1 MQISSSGPSKGPAPP
16 AMSSSRQSRLSPTR
30 SSRLVVEAGV
40 ATAMVLAAVAVAA
53 PAPHLGWGV
62 LRPHPVWLV
71 VMALAARYG
80 ARGLV
85 TSVPVAWGALAL
97 LAVPWR
103 AAPARLLTELAR
115 PSELGALA
123 AALVVSWIASV
134 HERRA
139 QDLEE
144 QRDLLAGK
152 ATHEAAA
159 LGELRRAALALRA
172 RNDRLDLAL
181 TFLRDVARRIDG
193 GDVSTASEAALS
205 LVVARL
211 GARAGAV
218 QSATTA
224 GAVTGAAAGGL
235 TGASTAASTAAMNIV
250 ATTGAWAG
258 PGPGESDATVVEAL
272 RRGEPVRAIDLPGAG
287 SGDSDLAAPIIVGDD
302 TVGVLSVRGV
312 ARVGAA
318 ALRDLAVVAEWLA
331 TAFARARARRSL
343 ERGDRSSGS
352 SINV

>member
-16 AMSSSRQSRLSPTR
+16 TMSSSRQSRLSLTR
-30 SSRLVVEAGV
+30 SRRLVIEASV
-40 ATAMVLAAVAVAA
+40 ATAIVLAAVAVAE
-53 PAPHLGWGV
+53 PAPHLGWGS

-85 TSVPVAWGALAL
+85 TSVPVAWGALTL

-103 AAPARLLTELAR
+103 AAPAGVLMELAR
-115 PSELGALA
+115 PAELGALA

-152 ATHEAAA
+152 ASHEAAA

-193 GDVSTASEAALS
+193 GDVGTASEAALT

-218 QSATTA
+218 QTPATGGATA
-224 GAVTGAAAGGL
+224 GAL
-235 TGASTAASTAAMNIV
+235 TLV
-250 ATTGAWAG
+250 ATTGAWAA

-287 SGDSDLAAPIIVGDD
+287 PGDSDLAAPIIVGAD
-302 TVGVLSVRGV
+302 TVGVLTVRGV

-318 ALRDLAVVAEWLA
+318 ALRDLTVVAEWLA

-343 ERGDRSSGS
+343 ERSDRSSGLF
-352 SINV
+352 INV

>member
-1 MQISSSGPSKGPAPP
+1 MQISSSGPSKGPPAPV
-16 AMSSSRQSRLSPTR
+16 MSSALPSRLSVPR
-30 SSRLVVEAGV
+30 ARRLVIEAAVG
-40 ATAMVLAAVAVAA
+40 TAMVLAAVAVAA
-53 PAPHLGWGV
+53 PAPYLGCGV

-71 VMALAARYG
+71 VLALAARYG

-85 TSVPVAWGALAL
+85 LSAPVAWGTLAL
-97 LAVPWR
+97 LALSWR
-103 AAPARLLTELAR
+103 SLPAHVLTELAR

-123 AALVVSWIASV
+123 AAVVVSWIASV

-144 QRDLLAGK
+144 QRELLAGK
-152 ATHEAAA
+152 VNHDAAA

-193 GDVSTASEAALS
+193 GDVNAAAEAALT

-218 QSATTA
+218 EARA
-224 GAVTGAAAGGL
+224 GEAL
-235 TGASTAASTAAMNIV
+235 TLL
-250 ATTGAWAG
+250 ATTGAWDAAVSAG
-258 PGPGESDATVVEAL
+258 GTDETVAEAL
-272 RRGEPVRAIDLPGAG
+272 RTGEPIRAIDLAGAG
-287 SGDSDLAAPIIVGDD
+287 PDDSDLAAPIVVGTE
-302 TVGVLSVRGV
+302 TVGVLAVRGV

-318 ALRDLAVVAEWLA
+318 ALRDLTVVAEWLA
-331 TAFARARARRSL
+331 TAFARARSRRSG
-343 ERGDRSSGS
+343 ERGDRTSGS
-352 SINV
+352 AAHV

>member
-1 MQISSSGPSKGPAPP
+1 MQISS
-16 AMSSSRQSRLSPTR
+16 R
-30 SSRLVVEAGV
+30 RLVIEASV
-40 ATAMVLAAVAVAA
+40 ATAIVLAAVAVAE
-53 PAPHLGWGV
+53 PAPHLGWGT

-85 TSVPVAWGALAL
+85 VSVPVAWGALTL

-103 AAPARLLTELAR
+103 AAPARVLAELAR
-115 PSELGALA
+115 PAELGALA
-123 AALVVSWIASV
+123 AALLVSWIASV

-152 ATHEAAA
+152 ASHEAAA

-193 GDVSTASEAALS
+193 GDVSTASEAALT

-218 QSATTA
+218 QTPAA
-224 GAVTGAAAGGL
+224 GGAAAGALAGAL
-235 TGASTAASTAAMNIV
+235 TLV
-250 ATTGAWAG
+250 ATTGAWAA

-272 RRGEPVRAIDLPGAG
+272 RTGEPVRAVDLPGAG
-287 SGDSDLAAPIIVGDD
+287 PGDSDLAAPIIVGDD
-302 TVGVLSVRGV
+302 VVGVLTVRGL

-318 ALRDLAVVAEWLA
+318 ALRDLTVVAEWLA

-343 ERGDRSSGS
+343 ERSDRSSGVF
-352 SINV
+352 ING

>member
-1 MQISSSGPSKGPAPP
+1 MQISS
-16 AMSSSRQSRLSPTR
+16 R
-30 SSRLVVEAGV
+30 RLVIESSV
-40 ATAMVLAAVAVAA
+40 ATAMVLAAVAVAT
-53 PAPHLGWGV
+53 PAPHLGWGF

-85 TSVPVAWGALAL
+85 TSVPIAWGALAL

-123 AALVVSWIASV
+123 AALLVSWIASV

-193 GDVSTASEAALS
+193 GDVSTASEAALA

-218 QSATTA
+218 QIPATG
-224 GAVTGAAAGGL
+224 GAITGVL
-235 TGASTAASTAAMNIV
+235 TVASPGALTIV
-250 ATTGAWAG
+250 ATTGAWAA
-258 PGPGESDATVVEAL
+258 PGPGESDATVGEAL
-272 RRGEPVRAIDLPGAG
+272 RSGEPVRAIDLPGAG
-287 SGDSDLAAPIIVGDD
+287 PGDSDLAAPIIVGDD
-302 TVGVLSVRGV
+302 TVGVLTVRGV

-343 ERGDRSSGS
+343 ERSDRSSGS

>member
-1 MQISSSGPSKGPAPP
+1 MPP
-16 AMSSSRQSRLSPTR
+16 AMSSRRQSRLSLTR
-30 SSRLVVEAGV
+30 SRRLVIEASV
-40 ATAMVLAAVAVAA
+40 ATVIVLAAVAVAE
-53 PAPHLGWGV
+53 PAPHLGWGY

-85 TSVPVAWGALAL
+85 TSVPVSWGALTL

-103 AAPARLLTELAR
+103 AAPARVLTELAR
-115 PSELGALA
+115 PAELGALA
-123 AALVVSWIASV
+123 AALLVSWIASV

-152 ATHEAAA
+152 ASHEAAA

-193 GDVSTASEAALS
+193 GDVSTASEAALT

-218 QSATTA
+218 QTPAM
-224 GAVTGAAAGGL
+224 AVTTPGATAGGL
-235 TGASTAASTAAMNIV
+235 TDALTGALTLV
-250 ATTGAWAG
+250 ATTGAWAA
-258 PGPGESDATVVEAL
+258 PGPGEKDATVVEAL
-272 RRGEPVRAIDLPGAG
+272 RTGEPVRAIDLPGAG
-287 SGDSDLAAPIIVGDD
+287 PGDSDLAAPIIVGDD
-302 TVGVLSVRGV
+302 TVGVLAVRGV

-318 ALRDLAVVAEWLA
+318 ALRDLTVVAEWLA
-331 TAFARARARRSL
+331 TAFGRARARRTL
-343 ERGDRSSGS
+343 ERSDRSSGVF
-352 SINV
+352 INV

>member
-1 MQISSSGPSKGPAPP
+1 MQISS
-16 AMSSSRQSRLSPTR
+16 R
-30 SSRLVVEAGV
+30 RLVIEAGV

-53 PAPHLGWGV
+53 PAPHLGWGF

-103 AAPARLLTELAR
+103 AAPARVLTELAR

-152 ATHEAAA
+152 ASSR
-159 LGELRRAALALRA
+159 GGRAGGASPGRA
-172 RNDRLDLAL
+172 GPARAQRSSRSGAHLP
-181 TFLRDVARRIDG
+181 ARRGATDRRRRRQHRLRG
-193 GDVSTASEAALS
+193 GAGAGRGAAGGARGGGPDATPTGGGS
-205 LVVARL
+205 SDRAHPRGHHGRLVR
-211 GARAGAV
+211 ARAGRERRDRGSKPCAAASRSARSICRARGQV
-218 QSATTA
+218 TAIWRRPSSSATTPSA
-224 GAVTGAAAGGL
+224 CSRCAA
-235 TGASTAASTAAMNIV
+235 
-250 ATTGAWAG
+250 
-258 PGPGESDATVVEAL
+258 
-272 RRGEPVRAIDLPGAG
+272 
-287 SGDSDLAAPIIVGDD
+287 
-302 TVGVLSVRGV
+302 
-312 ARVGAA
+312 
-318 ALRDLAVVAEWLA
+318 
-331 TAFARARARRSL
+331 
-343 ERGDRSSGS
+343 
-352 SINV
+352 

>member
-1 MQISSSGPSKGPAPP
+1 
-16 AMSSSRQSRLSPTR
+16 
-30 SSRLVVEAGV
+30 
-40 ATAMVLAAVAVAA
+40 MVLAAVAVAA
-53 PAPHLGWGV
+53 PAPYLGWGV

-71 VMALAARYG
+71 VLALAARYG

-85 TSVPVAWGALAL
+85 LSAPVAWGGLAL
-97 LAVPWR
+97 LALSWR
-103 AAPARLLTELAR
+103 SLPAHVLTELAR
-115 PSELGALA
+115 PTELGALA
-123 AALVVSWIASV
+123 AALLVSWIASV

-144 QRDLLAGK
+144 QRELLAGK
-152 ATHEAAA
+152 VSHDAAA

-181 TFLRDVARRIDG
+181 TFLRDVARRIEG
-193 GDVSTASEAALS
+193 GDVSTAAEAALA
-205 LVVARL
+205 LVIARL

-218 QSATTA
+218 QIPATA
-224 GAVTGAAAGGL
+224 GSTDAGTGAL
-235 TGASTAASTAAMNIV
+235 TLV
-250 ATTGAWAG
+250 ATTGAWAA

-272 RRGEPVRAIDLPGAG
+272 RSGEPVRAVDLPGAG
-287 SGDSDLAAPIIVGDD
+287 PGDSDLAAPVILDEQ
-302 TVGVLSVRGV
+302 TVGVLAVRGV

-331 TAFARARARRSL
+331 TAFARAGGRRSA

-352 SINV
+352 SVNV

>member
-1 MQISSSGPSKGPAPP
+1 MQISS
-16 AMSSSRQSRLSPTR
+16 R
-30 SSRLVVEAGV
+30 RLVIEASV
-40 ATAMVLAAVAVAA
+40 ATAIVLAAVAVAE
-53 PAPHLGWGV
+53 PAPHLGWGT

-85 TSVPVAWGALAL
+85 VSVPVAWGALTL

-103 AAPARLLTELAR
+103 AAPARALVELAR
-115 PSELGALA
+115 PAELGALA
-123 AALVVSWIASV
+123 AALLVSWIASV

-152 ATHEAAA
+152 ASHEAAA

-193 GDVSTASEAALS
+193 GDVSTASEAALT

-218 QSATTA
+218 QTPAA
-224 GAVTGAAAGGL
+224 GGAAAGALAGAL
-235 TGASTAASTAAMNIV
+235 TLV
-250 ATTGAWAG
+250 ATTGAWAA

-272 RRGEPVRAIDLPGAG
+272 RTGEPVRAVDLPGAG
-287 SGDSDLAAPIIVGDD
+287 PGDSDLAAPIIVGDD
-302 TVGVLSVRGV
+302 VVGVLTVRGL

-318 ALRDLAVVAEWLA
+318 ALRDLTVVAEWLA

-343 ERGDRSSGS
+343 ERSDRSSGVF
-352 SINV
+352 ING

>member
-1 MQISSSGPSKGPAPP
+1 MQISS
-16 AMSSSRQSRLSPTR
+16 RRLAI
-30 SSRLVVEAGV
+30 EAGV

-53 PAPHLGWGV
+53 PAPHLGWGT

-85 TSVPVAWGALAL
+85 VSVPVAWGALTF

-103 AAPARLLTELAR
+103 AAPPRLLAELAR

-123 AALVVSWIASV
+123 AAILVSWIASV

-144 QRDLLAGK
+144 QRELLAGR
-152 ATHEAAA
+152 ASHDAAA

-193 GDVSTASEAALS
+193 GDVSTASEAALA

-218 QSATTA
+218 QTPTA
-224 GAVTGAAAGGL
+224 EGPLG
-235 TGASTAASTAAMNIV
+235 IV
-250 ATTGAWAG
+250 ATSGAWAA

-272 RRGEPVRAIDLPGAG
+272 RSGEPVRAIDLSGAG
-287 SGDSDLAAPIIVGDD
+287 SGDSDLAAPIVVDGD

-318 ALRDLAVVAEWLA
+318 TLRDLAVVAEWLA
-331 TAFARARARRSL
+331 TAFARARARRGV
-343 ERGDRSSGS
+343 ERGDRSTGS
-352 SINV
+352 LVNV

>member
-1 MQISSSGPSKGPAPP
+1 MQISS
-16 AMSSSRQSRLSPTR
+16 R
-30 SSRLVVEAGV
+30 RLVIEAGV

-53 PAPHLGWGV
+53 PAPHLGWGY

-103 AAPARLLTELAR
+103 AAPARVLTELAR

-193 GDVSTASEAALS
+193 GDVSTASEAALA

-218 QSATTA
+218 QTPP
-224 GAVTGAAAGGL
+224 TG
-235 TGASTAASTAAMNIV
+235 
-250 ATTGAWAG
+250 
-258 PGPGESDATVVEAL
+258 
-272 RRGEPVRAIDLPGAG
+272 
-287 SGDSDLAAPIIVGDD
+287 
-302 TVGVLSVRGV
+302 
-312 ARVGAA
+312 
-318 ALRDLAVVAEWLA
+318 
-331 TAFARARARRSL
+331 
-343 ERGDRSSGS
+343 
-352 SINV
+352 

>member
-1 MQISSSGPSKGPAPP
+1 MQISSRRLLVE
-16 AMSSSRQSRLSPTR
+16 SS
-30 SSRLVVEAGV
+30 V

-53 PAPHLGWGV
+53 PAPHLGWGF

-85 TSVPVAWGALAL
+85 VSVPVAWGALAL

-103 AAPARLLTELAR
+103 AAPARVLAELAR
-115 PSELGALA
+115 PAELGALA
-123 AALVVSWIASV
+123 AALLVSWIASV

-152 ATHEAAA
+152 ASHEAAA

-193 GDVSTASEAALS
+193 GDVGSASEAALA

-218 QSATTA
+218 QMLATVGPTTGVLTVA
-224 GAVTGAAAGGL
+224 SPGAL
-235 TGASTAASTAAMNIV
+235 TIV
-250 ATTGAWAG
+250 ATTGAWAA

-272 RRGEPVRAIDLPGAG
+272 RSGEPVRAVDLPGAG
-287 SGDSDLAAPIIVGDD
+287 PGDSDLAAPIIVGDD
-302 TVGVLSVRGV
+302 TVGVLTVRGL

-352 SINV
+352 SVNV

>member
-1 MQISSSGPSKGPAPP
+1 MQISS
-16 AMSSSRQSRLSPTR
+16 R
-30 SSRLVVEAGV
+30 RLVIEASV
-40 ATAMVLAAVAVAA
+40 ATAIVLAAVAVAE
-53 PAPHLGWGV
+53 PAPHLGWGT

-85 TSVPVAWGALAL
+85 VSVPVAWGALTL

-103 AAPARLLTELAR
+103 AAPARALVELAR
-115 PSELGALA
+115 PAELGALA
-123 AALVVSWIASV
+123 AALLVSWIASV

-152 ATHEAAA
+152 ASHEAAA

-193 GDVSTASEAALS
+193 GDVSTASEAALT

-218 QSATTA
+218 QTPATGGAPA
-224 GAVTGAAAGGL
+224 GAGTGAL
-235 TGASTAASTAAMNIV
+235 TLV
-250 ATTGAWAG
+250 ATTGAWAA

-272 RRGEPVRAIDLPGAG
+272 RTGEPVRAVDLPGAG
-287 SGDSDLAAPIIVGDD
+287 PGDSDLAAPIIVGDD
-302 TVGVLSVRGV
+302 VVGVLTVRGL

-318 ALRDLAVVAEWLA
+318 ALRDLTVVAEWLA
-331 TAFARARARRSL
+331 TAFARARDRRSL
-343 ERGDRSSGS
+343 ERSDRSSGVF
-352 SINV
+352 ING

>member
-1 MQISSSGPSKGPAPP
+1 MQISS
-16 AMSSSRQSRLSPTR
+16 R
-30 SSRLVVEAGV
+30 RLVIEASV
-40 ATAMVLAAVAVAA
+40 ATAIVLAAVAVAE
-53 PAPHLGWGV
+53 PAPHLGWGT

-85 TSVPVAWGALAL
+85 VSVPVAWGALTL

-103 AAPARLLTELAR
+103 AAPARVLVELAR
-115 PSELGALA
+115 PAELGALA
-123 AALVVSWIASV
+123 AALLVSWIASV

-152 ATHEAAA
+152 ASHEAAA

-193 GDVSTASEAALS
+193 GDVSTASEAALT

-218 QSATTA
+218 QTPAA
-224 GAVTGAAAGGL
+224 GGAAAGALAGAL
-235 TGASTAASTAAMNIV
+235 TLV
-250 ATTGAWAG
+250 ATTGAWAA

-272 RRGEPVRAIDLPGAG
+272 RTGEPVRAVDLPGAG
-287 SGDSDLAAPIIVGDD
+287 PGDSDLAAPIIVGDD
-302 TVGVLSVRGV
+302 VVGVLTVRGL

-318 ALRDLAVVAEWLA
+318 ALRDLTVVAEWLA

-343 ERGDRSSGS
+343 ERSDRSSGVF
-352 SINV
+352 ING

>member
-1 MQISSSGPSKGPAPP
+1 MQISS
-16 AMSSSRQSRLSPTR
+16 R
-30 SSRLVVEAGV
+30 RLVVEAGV

-53 PAPHLGWGV
+53 PAPHLGWGY

-85 TSVPVAWGALAL
+85 TSVPVAWGALAF

-103 AAPARLLTELAR
+103 AAPARVLTELAR
-115 PSELGALA
+115 PAELGALA
-123 AALVVSWIASV
+123 AALLVSWIASV

-152 ATHEAAA
+152 ASHEAAA

-193 GDVSTASEAALS
+193 GDVSTASEAALA

-218 QSATTA
+218 QAPATAGSATGATA
-224 GAVTGAAAGGL
+224 ATATGAL
-235 TGASTAASTAAMNIV
+235 NIV
-250 ATTGAWAG
+250 ATTGAWAA

-272 RRGEPVRAIDLPGAG
+272 RSGEPVRAIDLPGAG
-287 SGDSDLAAPIIVGDD
+287 S
-302 TVGVLSVRGV
+302 
-312 ARVGAA
+312 
-318 ALRDLAVVAEWLA
+318 
-331 TAFARARARRSL
+331 
-343 ERGDRSSGS
+343 
-352 SINV
+352 

>member
-1 MQISSSGPSKGPAPP
+1 MQISSSGSSKGPVSST
-16 AMSSSRQSRLSPTR
+16 MSSRRESRLSPTR
-30 SSRLVVEAGV
+30 SSRLVIEAGV

-53 PAPHLGWGV
+53 PAPHLGWGI

-85 TSVPVAWGALAL
+85 TSVPVAWGALTL

-115 PSELGALA
+115 PAELGALA

-139 QDLEE
+139 QDLEGE
-144 QRDLLAGK
+144 RDLLAGK
-152 ATHEAAA
+152 ASHEAAA

-181 TFLRDVARRIDG
+181 TFLRDVALRIDSA
-193 GDVSTASEAALS
+193 DVGTASEAALA

-218 QSATTA
+218 QTLVTA
-224 GAVTGAAAGGL
+224 GAGTGAL
-235 TGASTAASTAAMNIV
+235 TLV
-250 ATTGAWAG
+250 ATAGAWAA

-272 RRGEPVRAIDLPGAG
+272 RSGQPVRAVDLPGAG
-287 SGDSDLAAPIIVGDD
+287 PGDSDLAAPIIVDND
-302 TVGVLSVRGV
+302 TVGVLTVRGV

-331 TAFARARARRSL
+331 TAFARARAHRNAERS
-343 ERGDRSSGS
+343 DRSSGR

>member
-1 MQISSSGPSKGPAPP
+1 MQISS
-16 AMSSSRQSRLSPTR
+16 R
-30 SSRLVVEAGV
+30 RLVIESSV
-40 ATAMVLAAVAVAA
+40 ATAMVLAAVAVAT
-53 PAPHLGWGV
+53 PAPHLGWGF

-85 TSVPVAWGALAL
+85 TSVPVAWGALAF

-103 AAPARLLTELAR
+103 AAPARLLAELAR

-123 AALVVSWIASV
+123 AALLVSWIASV

-152 ATHEAAA
+152 ASHEAAA

-193 GDVSTASEAALS
+193 GDVSTASEAALA

-218 QSATTA
+218 QTPAMAAATP
-224 GAVTGAAAGGL
+224 GAVTGAL
-235 TGASTAASTAAMNIV
+235 IIV
-250 ATTGAWAG
+250 ATTGAWAA
-258 PGPGESDATVVEAL
+258 PGPGESDATVGEAL
-272 RRGEPVRAIDLPGAG
+272 RSGEPVRAIDLPGAG
-287 SGDSDLAAPIIVGDD
+287 PGDSDLAAPIIVGDD
-302 TVGVLSVRGV
+302 TVGVLTVRGV

-331 TAFARARARRSL
+331 TAFARARARRGL

>member
-1 MQISSSGPSKGPAPP
+1 
-16 AMSSSRQSRLSPTR
+16 
-30 SSRLVVEAGV
+30 
-40 ATAMVLAAVAVAA
+40 MVLAVVAVAA
-53 PAPHLGWGV
+53 PVPHLGWGF

-85 TSVPVAWGALAL
+85 ASVPVAWGALAL

-103 AAPARLLTELAR
+103 AAPTRVLTELAR
-115 PSELGALA
+115 PAELGALA

-144 QRDLLAGK
+144 QRDLLAGR
-152 ATHEAAA
+152 AGHEAAA

-193 GDVSTASEAALS
+193 GDVSTASEAALA

-218 QSATTA
+218 QTPSADGAKA
-224 GAVTGAAAGGL
+224 GAVTNAL
-235 TGASTAASTAAMNIV
+235 TGALTIV
-250 ATTGAWAG
+250 ATTGAWAA
-258 PGPGESDATVVEAL
+258 PGPGERDATVVEAL
-272 RRGEPVRAIDLPGAG
+272 RTGEPVRAIDLPGAG
-287 SGDSDLAAPIIVGDD
+287 SGDSDLAAPIMVGDD
-302 TVGVLSVRGV
+302 TVGVLTVRGV

-331 TAFARARARRSL
+331 TAFARARERRSV

-352 SINV
+352 SVNV

>member
-1 MQISSSGPSKGPAPP
+1 MQISSSGPSNGPAPP
-16 AMSSSRQSRLSPTR
+16 TTSRRSPISLPRLSRLAIES
-30 SSRLVVEAGV
+30 GV
-40 ATAMVLAAVAVAA
+40 ATAMILAVVAVAA
-53 PAPHLGWGV
+53 PAPHLGWGF
-62 LRPHPVWLV
+62 LRPHPIWLV

-80 ARGLV
+80 ARGLIV
-85 TSVPVAWGALAL
+85 SVPVAWGALAL

-103 AAPARLLTELAR
+103 AAPARVLTELAH
-115 PSELGALA
+115 PTELGALA

-139 QDLEE
+139 QELEE

-152 ATHEAAA
+152 AGHDAAA

-193 GDVSTASEAALS
+193 GDVSTASEAALA

-218 QSATTA
+218 QIAATP
-224 GAVTGAAAGGL
+224 GAKDGKDSSSTGAM
-235 TGASTAASTAAMNIV
+235 TIV
-250 ATTGAWAG
+250 ATTGAWAA

-272 RRGEPVRAIDLPGAG
+272 RSGEPVRAIDLPGAG
-287 SGDSDLAAPIIVGDD
+287 AGDSDLAAPIIVGDD
-302 TVGVLSVRGV
+302 TVGVLTVRGV

-331 TAFARARARRSL
+331 TAFARAHARRSA
-343 ERGDRSSGS
+343 ERSDRSSGS
-352 SINV
+352 SLNG